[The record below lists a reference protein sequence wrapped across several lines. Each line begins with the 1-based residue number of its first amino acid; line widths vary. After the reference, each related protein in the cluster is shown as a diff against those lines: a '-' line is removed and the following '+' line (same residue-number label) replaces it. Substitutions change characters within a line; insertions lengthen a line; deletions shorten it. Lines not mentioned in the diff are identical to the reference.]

1 MFIYISSSVVLTT
14 VLEPSLINSVN
25 SKIFRD
31 GPYIHFKYS
40 QAFLSCGLAICFFNP
55 VYPLLISFITNALE
69 NITILNLDCDK
80 MVCGRVFTHSFTHSG
95 NTDI

>member
-14 VLEPSLINSVN
+14 VLESSLINSIN

-31 GPYIHFKYS
+31 GTYIHFKYS
-40 QAFLSCGLAICFFNP
+40 QAFLSCGFYIYFFNL
-55 VYPLLISFITNALE
+55 VYPLIISFVINALE

-80 MVCGRVFTHSFTHSG
+80 MACSRVFTHSFTHSG
-95 NTDI
+95 NTQI

>member
-1 MFIYISSSVVLTT
+1 MVHIFILNTH
-14 VLEPSLINSVN
+14 
-25 SKIFRD
+25 R
-31 GPYIHFKYS
+31 HFYHVDLLFVFS
-40 QAFLSCGLAICFFNP
+40 FFNL

-80 MVCGRVFTHSFTHSG
+80 MACDRVFTHSFTHSG